1 MRKRGEEELAKEA
14 LPSGRGMWRSICAR
28 VGSMSLLYW
37 TPEGQAVM
45 QAMQPRQLS
54 MWS

>member
-1 MRKRGEEELAKEA
+1 ML
-14 LPSGRGMWRSICAR
+14 RSTWPR
-28 VGSMSLLYW
+28 VSSMSLLYW

-54 MWS
+54 MCWRKFWSSGALPSAAFCIM